1 MTAVAPAPRPPLAA
15 HDRPLPARLGAALM
29 TPGGAVFVLALALLI
44 ANIAANP
51 NFGDPGFLIR
61 FIGRVAPVAI
71 VALGQYFVIV
81 AGEFDL
87 SMGAVISLQVV
98 LASNMIGDNPD
109 RILPVMVL
117 MLVLGALVGLIN
129 GLATTVLRVP
139 SFIVT
144 LGMMLALA
152 GIVDQATGGSTRE
165 NPADEFREIGRGGLE
180 DIPVIE
186 VLPWSVVIL
195 LVLCIAGAWLMRR
208 PFGRSLVAAGDN
220 PASAEYAGT
229 SLVWLKTRA
238 FILSALSASVAGIV
252 LVGYAGASYK
262 VGTGYEFQA
271 ITAVVLGGVLLG
283 GGRGWILSAVA
294 GAFSLELLVVLLNS
308 LEVIETELRTTVQG
322 VIVIAAVA
330 VAARGWQA
338 GRRPSRRARRLQAQA
353 VEGADDVPGDGPDDR
368 AGRPPQTKRPAS
380 EPPHDTDTSPTHQPA
395 PGRQEENK

>member
-1 MTAVAPAPRPPLAA
+1 MTSVLEAGRPPVAVHA
-15 HDRPLPARLGAALM
+15 RPLPARLLSAMA
-29 TPGGAVFVLALALLI
+29 TPGGAVFVLAVVLLV

-51 NFGDPGFLIR
+51 NFGEPGFLIR
-61 FIGRVAPVAI
+61 FVGRVAPVAI

-98 LASNMIGDNPD
+98 LASNFIGDDPD
-109 RILPVMVL
+109 RILPGLAL
-117 MLVLGALVGLIN
+117 MIALGALVGVVN

-165 NPADEFREIGRGGLE
+165 NPADEFREIGRGGLQ
-180 DIPVIE
+180 DVPVIE
-186 VLPWSVVIL
+186 VLPWSVLIL
-195 LVLCIAGAWLMRR
+195 AVLCVAAAWLMRR
-208 PFGRSLVAAGDN
+208 PFGRTLVAAGDN
-220 PASAEYAGT
+220 PATAEHSGT

-238 FILSALSASVAGIV
+238 FVLSSLSATIAAVL

-271 ITAVVLGGVLLG
+271 ITAVVLGGVVLG
-283 GGRGWILSAVA
+283 GGRGWVLSAAA

-308 LEVIETELRTTVQG
+308 LEVIETELRTSVQG

-330 VAARGWQA
+330 LSGRASRA
-338 GRRPSRRARRLQAQA
+338 GRRPRRRGPPA
-353 VEGADDVPGDGPDDR
+353 EPGADADVPPPDD
-368 AGRPPQTKRPAS
+368 S
-380 EPPHDTDTSPTHQPA
+380 TSPTPQPT
-395 PGRQEENK
+395 PGPTKEND